1 MTLQKLLF
9 YFSHVTTLS
18 FSDITLIV
26 MLSTS
31 KMVIG
36 VTYILFTA
44 WLTAHKVNETFIVA
58 IKTMVYFIGYFSS
71 EARKFL
77 SNTYALT
84 NLTHGTTTPSAAY
97 ISFNRIKLRSQYII
111 FYFYRTSVRYN
122 RRR

>member
-1 MTLQKLLF
+1 MILQKLLF

-44 WLTAHKVNETFIVA
+44 WLTAQEVNQTFIVS
-58 IKTMVYFIGYFSS
+58 IKTIVYFIGYFSS
-71 EARKFL
+71 GGSKFL

-84 NLTHGTTTPSAAY
+84 NLTPRTTTPSAAY
-97 ISFNRIKLRSQYII
+97 IYFNRIQLRSHYII

-122 RRR
+122 RRS